1 MGNTDSQYT
10 NDGDIISKPE
20 DNEKKLEN
28 YEDNNQ
34 QNDDSNNYEIRNSN
48 GDNKSNY
55 QMSESSNDDNIS
67 ELSYNP
73 SVAPSARSN
82 KSDKYQSYY
91 NNGFEDGMKYA
102 MKMIKNGIN
111 K

>member
-20 DNEKKLEN
+20 DNEKKPEN
-28 YEDNNQ
+28 YEDNNEKK
-34 QNDDSNNYEIRNSN
+34 NDETNYEINCSS

-55 QMSESSNDDNIS
+55 QMSQSSNDDNIS
-67 ELSYNP
+67 QLSYNP
-73 SVAPSARSN
+73 SIAPSMRSN

-102 MKMIKNGIN
+102 MKMIKNGI